1 MYEPLKGKITIID
14 DDNEMR
20 SMLEDYFHAKNYEV
34 NSFSSAFEAMEKLKP
49 QDPPEIIISDIRMP
63 KMDGLEFITKVKEKF
78 PDTLCILITAFGSIE
93 TAIEAIKKGAYDYI
107 TKPFKLAA
115 LEVII
120 EKALNFQKLKKENK
134 ILRTSH
140 KSQQTLEGLLG
151 KSPAMQ
157 EVFDIINRVAPS
169 LANILITGESG
180 TGKEMVARAIHGL
193 SPRNKGAFVAINCTA
208 IPEGLL
214 ESELFGHVKGAFT
227 GAYQNKKGLFEEAN
241 GGTLFLDEIGDLDS
255 SLQAK
260 LLRVLQERKIK
271 PVGDVESKP
280 IDVRVI
286 AATHKDL
293 RQAIRNNQFREDLYY
308 RLAVVPVNIPPLRYR
323 NEDIPILVQHFLE
336 KYCVLNHL
344 PMKKVSADALNKL
357 VHARWEGN
365 VRELENIIERLVIL
379 SRGLVIEE
387 KDVQLSETGDTEK
400 FFGKIIESYPTI
412 EDLEKRYI
420 QYILNKT
427 GGKKEKASQIL
438 GINRRTLYRKEREYG
453 FVDIDHEME
462 MEH

>member
-1 MYEPLKGKITIID
+1 MYEPLKGKITIVD

-34 NSFSSAFEAMEKLKP
+34 NSFTSAVEAFDKLKP
-49 QDPPEIIISDIRMP
+49 QDAPEIIISDIRMP
-63 KMDGLEFITKVKEKF
+63 RMDGIEFVSKIKEKF
-78 PDTLCILITAFGSIE
+78 PETLCILITAFGSIE
-93 TAIEAIKKGAYDYI
+93 TAIEAIKRGAYDYI

-120 EKALNFQKLKKENK
+120 EKAINLQKLKRENK
-134 ILRTSH
+134 ILRTTH

-151 KSPAMQ
+151 KSAAMQ
-157 EVFDIINRVAPS
+157 EVFDVINRVAPS
-169 LANILITGESG
+169 MANILISGESG
-180 TGKEMVARAIHGL
+180 TGKELVARAIHSL
-193 SPRNKGAFVAINCTA
+193 SPRGKGAFVAINCTA

-227 GAYQNKKGLFEEAN
+227 GAYQNKKGLFEEAD
-241 GGTLFLDEIGDLDS
+241 GGTLFLDEIGDLDTA
-255 SLQAK
+255 LQAK

-271 PVGDVESKP
+271 PVGDVDSKP

-344 PMKKVSADALNKL
+344 PMKKISADALNKL
-357 VHARWEGN
+357 LHARWEGN
-365 VRELENIIERLVIL
+365 VRELENVIERLVIL
-379 SRGLVIEE
+379 SRGLIIEE
-387 KDVQLSETGDTEK
+387 KDIQLNESGDTEK
-400 FFGKIIESYPTI
+400 FFGKIVESYPSI